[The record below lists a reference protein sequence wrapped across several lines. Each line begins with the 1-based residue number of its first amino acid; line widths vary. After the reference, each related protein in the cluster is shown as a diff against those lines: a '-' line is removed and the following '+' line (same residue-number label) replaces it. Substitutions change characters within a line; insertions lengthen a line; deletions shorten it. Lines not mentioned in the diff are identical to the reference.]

1 MSNDNDEKYENQSR
15 GKDSEETLRDANGSR
30 REDDD
35 KSGDGAEIKR
45 TEYRISRFF
54 SGPIPPA
61 DMLARYEEV
70 LPGSADR
77 LISMAERQHRF
88 RILLSVL
95 SPTIGLASLVV
106 LVGFALAVISFGV
119 PTIIAALSALPPNT
133 LMILGGVVYIWRN
146 VDKTRME
153 RERHSQQL
161 QFDAEDHNI
170 DVQIKRERHE
180 LDIQIDLERHQLAMR
195 AGEERL
201 ALPDPTE
208 DINGES
214 EDVDEESDSKYR
226 LSG

>member
-1 MSNDNDEKYENQSR
+1 MSNDNDEKHKNQSG
-15 GKDSEETLRDANGSR
+15 GKDGEETRRDANPR

-35 KSGDGAEIKR
+35 NRGNGAEIER

-88 RILLSVL
+88 RILLSIL

-106 LVGFALAVISFGV
+106 LVVFALAVISFGV
-119 PTIIAALSALPPNT
+119 PTVIAALSALPPNT
-133 LMILGGVVYIWRN
+133 LMILGGLVYIWRN

-161 QFDAEDHNI
+161 QFDAENHNI
-170 DVQIKRERHE
+170 DIQIKRERHE
-180 LDIQIDLERHQLAMR
+180 LEMQIDLERHQLALR

-208 DINGES
+208 NNNGEDEDEDGDS
-214 EDVDEESDSKYR
+214 EHR
-226 LSG
+226 LSI